1 MRNYFNFLSVVSKL
15 ENEKSLFGQISSS
28 SIPDFFGFIKSF
40 KRIELKREMD
50 NLYEVV
56 EIPGKGLGCKALQ
69 DIKMG
74 TLILKEKPQCV
85 GQKEYDFSYA
95 SFESQINSFNSMS
108 QQNKEEFLKLSN
120 KYRNPKSIPTALK
133 NSYSAFKKFVGK
145 YMAKHPKA
153 DKNSILD
160 IICIYSTN
168 IWINGHGN
176 SVKMKASRFNHSCRS
191 NAETMPCSVDVD
203 ELEIRAVSNIKIG
216 KTFVKNVQN

>member
-1 MRNYFNFLSVVSKL
+1 
-15 ENEKSLFGQISSS
+15 
-28 SIPDFFGFIKSF
+28 
-40 KRIELKREMD
+40 MD

-85 GQKEYDFSYA
+85 GQKEIDFSYA
-95 SFESQINSFNSMS
+95 FFESQINSFNSMS
-108 QQNKEEFLKLSN
+108 QQNKDEFLKLSN
-120 KYRNPKSIPTALK
+120 AYRNPKSIPTALE
-133 NSYSAFKKFVGK
+133 NCYSAFKKFVGK

-153 DKNSILD
+153 DKKSILD

-168 IWINGHGN
+168 IWMNKHGN
-176 SVKMKASRFNHSCRS
+176 SVKIKASRFNHSCRS
-191 NAETMPCSVDVD
+191 NAGAVHCLDDVH

-216 KTFVKNVQN
+216 KKGNYSF

>member
-1 MRNYFNFLSVVSKL
+1 
-15 ENEKSLFGQISSS
+15 
-28 SIPDFFGFIKSF
+28 
-40 KRIELKREMD
+40 MD

-95 SFESQINSFNSMS
+95 CFESQINSFNSMS

-191 NAETMPCSVDVD
+191 NAETMPCSDDVD

-216 KTFVKNVQN
+216 KTFIKNVQN